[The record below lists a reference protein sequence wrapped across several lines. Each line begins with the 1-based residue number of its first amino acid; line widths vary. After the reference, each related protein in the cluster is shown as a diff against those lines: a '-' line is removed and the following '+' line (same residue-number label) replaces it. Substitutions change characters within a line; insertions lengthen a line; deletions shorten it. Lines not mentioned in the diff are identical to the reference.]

1 VSIRRWVAVA
11 LLAPVLVFAEI
22 RPEELVDQVARSML
36 VELNERRD
44 QFTDDPASLES
55 LIRRELIAH
64 FDVDYAARLIL
75 GRHGRGVP
83 AEKIDRFAEAMIGAL
98 VKRYASGL
106 LEFRT
111 TDQYEIL
118 PLSGNNTERLTRVRT
133 LIRLDDGGTVP
144 VDYAFHLAQDGWK
157 VFDVTIEG
165 ISYIAT
171 YRNQFSQEISAD
183 GLDAVIERLETDQ
196 AVVDG

>member
-1 VSIRRWVAVA
+1 
-11 LLAPVLVFAEI
+11 
-22 RPEELVDQVARSML
+22 ML
-36 VELNERRD
+36 EDLTARRD
-44 QFTDDPASLES
+44 QLRDDPATLES
-55 LIRRELIAH
+55 LIRRELIVH
-64 FDVDYAARLIL
+64 FNVEYAARLVL

-83 AEKIDRFAEAMIGAL
+83 AEKIHRFAEAMIGLL
-98 VKRYASGL
+98 VKRYADGL

-118 PLSGNNTERLTRVRT
+118 PLSGDNTERLTRVRT

-144 VDYAFHLAQDGWK
+144 VDYAFHLTENGWK

-171 YRNQFSQEISAD
+171 YRNQFAQEISAD
-183 GLDAVIERLETDQ
+183 GLDKVIERLEAAQDDVG
-196 AVVDG
+196 A